1 MRLFAALSL
10 VLACLVPAGPALA
23 KGGSLR
29 ADLTACTT
37 GAQAVD
43 RAATFVGT
51 MPRIKGATRMEM
63 RFSLLQKRPGD
74 VYTRV
79 AVPKWGAWVRSQPG
93 VPSFSY
99 ERRLEQLAA
108 PANYRVHVRFR
119 WRNASG
125 AVLRRSER
133 WSPVCAQP
141 DYRPDLQI
149 GSVKVTPADKGMARY
164 DVVVR
169 NTGRSDVSA
178 PFDVTVGTSS
188 GETTGS
194 AGLTSLLA
202 GSSQTISI
210 SAPACTPGQ
219 RLRVVADAG
228 GAGGRAHGGQKP
240 PPPQG
245 PPAGRNRPRPPP

>member
-1 MRLFAALSL
+1 MRLFAALTCL
-10 VLACLVPAGPALA
+10 ALACLLPAGSALA
-23 KGGSLR
+23 KGGALR

-37 GAQAVD
+37 GVQAVD

-74 VYTRV
+74 AYTRV
-79 AVPKWGAWVRSQPG
+79 TVPKWGSWVRSQPG

-99 ERRLEQLAA
+99 MRRLEQLAA
-108 PANYRVHVRFR
+108 PAVYRVHVRFR
-119 WRNASG
+119 WRTSSG
-125 AVLRRSER
+125 AVVRRSER
-133 WSPVCAQP
+133 WSPVCEQP
-141 DYRPDLQI
+141 DPRPDLQI

-169 NTGRSDVSA
+169 NTGRSDVSTS
-178 PFDVTVGTSS
+178 FDVTVGTSS

-202 GSSQTISI
+202 GSSQTVSI
-210 SAPACTPGQ
+210 TAPACTAGQ

-228 GAGGRAHGGQKP
+228 GAVDEAMERNNSASPKC
-240 PPPQG
+240 
-245 PPAGRNRPRPPP
+245 PATA